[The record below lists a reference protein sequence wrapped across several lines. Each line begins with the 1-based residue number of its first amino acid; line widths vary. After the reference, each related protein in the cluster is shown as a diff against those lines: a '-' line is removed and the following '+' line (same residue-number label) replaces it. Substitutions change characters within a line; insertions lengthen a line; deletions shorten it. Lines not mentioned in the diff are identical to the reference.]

1 MPALS
6 IPRMITRLWAA
17 ACELG
22 AAVEDYLDNPLAD
35 RLLLVAIAITTVTT
49 LTALAVAATL

>member
-1 MPALS
+1 
-6 IPRMITRLWAA
+6 MITRLWAA